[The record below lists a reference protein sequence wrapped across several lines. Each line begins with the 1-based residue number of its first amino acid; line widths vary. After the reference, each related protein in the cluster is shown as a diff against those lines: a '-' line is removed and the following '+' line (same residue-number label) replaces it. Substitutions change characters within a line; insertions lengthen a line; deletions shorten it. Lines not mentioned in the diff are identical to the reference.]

1 MHILH
6 SQQEKQ
12 NKSGT
17 DIDNG
22 SFGTAHS
29 RYNKCPPT
37 KKTWSPKLQKKRE
50 RRNIANSPATG
61 DFIVVTT
68 MQLDGYN
75 LTISDND

>member
-29 RYNKCPPT
+29 RYNKCPPKKKNMET
-37 KKTWSPKLQKKRE
+37 KTSKKE
-50 RRNIANSPATG
+50 NGET
-61 DFIVVTT
+61 
-68 MQLDGYN
+68 
-75 LTISDND
+75 

>member
-29 RYNKCPPT
+29 RYNKCPP
-37 KKTWSPKLQKKRE
+37 KKKHGAQNFKKE
-50 RRNIANSPATG
+50 NGET
-61 DFIVVTT
+61 
-68 MQLDGYN
+68 
-75 LTISDND
+75 